1 MRHATSFLLHFRTA
15 TLLYKEKEV
24 LEKTTGMQKNNR
36 IERGKKASNFQLLE
50 CVFLLFCAR
59 TTAKI
64 EIRKSCRSFN
74 VLSEFH
80 FLFHSFLHSVQKIS
94 NTTSCLSTRNETIL
108 IISQQCEFRSY
119 FMLSGQIVFASSLK
133 MLLLEGQGAVIM
145 FSLIGLK
152 CCLVRRRF
160 ASETINVPD
169 ISIFP

>member
-1 MRHATSFLLHFRTA
+1 MNF
-15 TLLYKEKEV
+15 V
-24 LEKTTGMQKNNR
+24 LN
-36 IERGKKASNFQLLE
+36 
-50 CVFLLFCAR
+50 
-59 TTAKI
+59 
-64 EIRKSCRSFN
+64 
-74 VLSEFH
+74 
-80 FLFHSFLHSVQKIS
+80 
-94 NTTSCLSTRNETIL
+94 
-108 IISQQCEFRSY
+108 

>member
-1 MRHATSFLLHFRTA
+1 MLCFTTREKVSPFSFLVGIIAVVEPKCIPRLFHISGIFMRHATSFLLHFRTA

-94 NTTSCLSTRNETIL
+94 NTSCFSTETR
-108 IISQQCEFRSY
+108 QF
-119 FMLSGQIVFASSLK
+119 
-133 MLLLEGQGAVIM
+133 
-145 FSLIGLK
+145 
-152 CCLVRRRF
+152 
-160 ASETINVPD
+160 
-169 ISIFP
+169 